1 MCCCDIMDIILPF
14 LFIMRLNF
22 ELLASILFS
31 LMTNLHRNNILISS
45 LYLVFLFHIFSDMQL
60 FYRDTQNSTVLT
72 FPSNAIIALICII
85 KAKRRGIHSL
95 IFRACLQACLI
106 IIVIW
111 CCCTMVQN
119 SLITQHL
126 FIHFPMSSEVSE

>member
-106 IIVIW
+106 R
-111 CCCTMVQN
+111 CCCTMVQQACL
-119 SLITQHL
+119 SLFSKLALYVVVALWFRT
-126 FIHFPMSSEVSE
+126 V